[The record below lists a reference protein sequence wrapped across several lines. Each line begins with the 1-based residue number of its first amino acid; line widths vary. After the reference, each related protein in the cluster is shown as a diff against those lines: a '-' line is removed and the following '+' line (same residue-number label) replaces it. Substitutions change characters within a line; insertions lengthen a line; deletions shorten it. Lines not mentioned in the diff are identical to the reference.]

1 MMSEQS
7 SFLDRVLK
15 GRAKIAEIDDFVE
28 RWHEGESA
36 ADLSDY
42 PGMRPEEYSLWLENP
57 EMLEVIC
64 SARRRQQPLAEA
76 VNEATAALRLA
87 ARSGDRAK
95 LTSLQSWLRR
105 QGVEA

>member
-1 MMSEQS
+1 MSDKPG
-7 SFLDRVLK
+7 FLDLVLE
-15 GRAKIAEIDDFVE
+15 GRAQIDEIDDFVE
-28 RWHEGESA
+28 GWHEGESA
-36 ADLSDY
+36 VDLSDY
-42 PGMRPEEYSLWLENP
+42 LGMRTEEYSLWLENP

-76 VNEATAALRLA
+76 VIEATAALRLA